1 MKAMW
6 NLMHVMQVLVYL
18 DMLIRWPLNAEMMLE
33 SVHEAITLDNILPD
47 YESILF
53 GEDDSEKEE
62 ELTEEA
68 KLLMEKN
75 LSYDYSGLNLGIF
88 GLFLAGLI
96 LLVLLYFLLK
106 LLAMIKYFLMTVARI
121 QRLGEDCCAFQ
132 TGSFVPIVSAVIYM
146 Q

>member
-6 NLMHVMQVLVYL
+6 NLMHVMQVLAYL

-53 GEDDSEKEE
+53 GEDDSDAEG

-68 KLLMEKN
+68 ELLMEKN
-75 LSYDYSGLNLGIF
+75 LSHNYSGLNLGIF

-106 LLAMIKYFLMTVARI
+106 LLAMRFKCFL
-121 QRLGEDCCAFQ
+121 
-132 TGSFVPIVSAVIYM
+132 
-146 Q
+146 